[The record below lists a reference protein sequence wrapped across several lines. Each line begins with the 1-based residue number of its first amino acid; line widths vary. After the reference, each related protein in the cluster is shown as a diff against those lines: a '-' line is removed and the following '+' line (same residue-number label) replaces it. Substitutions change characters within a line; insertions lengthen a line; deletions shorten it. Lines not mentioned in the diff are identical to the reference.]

1 LNHQTDTNADSRRI
15 LELEIQNARLREL
28 VAELLME
35 NQRLRMK
42 PQLVAKQPEPA
53 AGENNTTG
61 ARRSCIAEEV

>member
-1 LNHQTDTNADSRRI
+1 
-15 LELEIQNARLREL
+15 L

-53 AGENNTTG
+53 AVEKQYHRG
-61 ARRSCIAEEV
+61 